1 MSNQFDGG
9 PLKLKHNQAV
19 YIAQGD
25 EVVKM
30 HVLSVVDERYA
41 LKPDGADPQSAA
53 QYHFADAKEIH
64 LSPKAALR
72 KIKTSLEAQM
82 KELQERHFA
91 VSEKLASAIMIE
103 IGNDDTS
110 PSP

>member
-9 PLKLKHNQAV
+9 PLKLRHIQVV
-19 YIAQGD
+19 YTVQGD

-30 HVLSVVDERYA
+30 HVFSVVDGRYT

-53 QYHFADAKEIH
+53 QYHFADPKEIH

-72 KIKTSLEAQM
+72 KIKASLDEQI
-82 KELQERHFA
+82 KELQDRHFA
-91 VSEKLASAIMIE
+91 ISQKLASAIMKDIRE
-103 IGNDDTS
+103 DSAS
-110 PSP
+110 PTP

>member
-9 PLKLKHNQAV
+9 PLKLRHNQAV
-19 YIAQGD
+19 YIVQGD

-30 HVLSVVDERYA
+30 HLFSVVNERYA
-41 LKPDGADPQSAA
+41 LKPNGADPQTAA
-53 QYHFADAKEIH
+53 QYHFADPKEIH

-72 KIKTSLEAQM
+72 NIKTSLEAQM

-91 VSEKLASAIMIE
+91 VSEKLASAIMKDIRE
-103 IGNDDTS
+103 DSAS
-110 PSP
+110 PTP